1 MKRFALAFATVLALA
16 VPAFAQSDTNLA
28 AFRGLA
34 AVSVLEATPAGKA
47 ALAANLTAT
56 GKIQDGTSEQPA
68 LQPFADQ
75 QQQALRDATSTVA
88 NARQLAEGLGTR
100 LGGVYQTL
108 ATWSSTDNGKT
119 VTSTN
124 ISPAVARVIAYAH
137 RTSNSDSATAKSF
150 LGDMTLPGNIKVS
163 EAAAAILPARN
174 GVADIF
180 GRAYDLA
187 AGTPGAGV
195 LGNNRPFQTEPHLL
209 TFRGK
214 NIYGVPSHSLSYLVG
229 PGQDLR
235 ANPSFPSGHTTYGF
249 TQGVLLAILVPE
261 RYAEMV
267 ARAAEF
273 GNSRIVLG
281 AHYAMDVLGGRT
293 LALYDLAHLLAN
305 AKGYVGVDRDGVKV
319 DDFPKAVAEARADV
333 VKVLEA
339 ACGGKLGLC
348 ARDDHGRFADPAKVQ
363 AFYESTQTY
372 GLPVVYAMRA
382 APVDFDKVAPDAGHL
397 LTAAFPKLSLKE
409 ANAILTATQ
418 GPGGGFLDDGSAF
431 GVYSRLDL
439 YRAGQV
445 ARDAKTR

>member
-1 MKRFALAFATVLALA
+1 MKRFAGLIGAFLALA
-16 VPAFAQSDTNLA
+16 APAFAQSDTNLA

-47 ALAANLTAT
+47 ALAANLLVT
-56 GKIQDGTSEQPA
+56 GKIQDGTSGQPA

-75 QQQALRDATSTVA
+75 QQQALRDAVSTVA
-88 NARQLAEGLGTR
+88 NAHQLAEGLGTK
-100 LGGVYQTL
+100 LGGVYQAG
-108 ATWSSTDNGKT
+108 ATWTSADNGKT
-119 VTSTN
+119 VTSTDL
-124 ISPAVARVIAYAH
+124 SPAVARVIAYAH
-137 RTSNSDSATAKSF
+137 RTATSDASAAKSF
-150 LGDMTLPGNIKVS
+150 LGDMTLPGNVKVS
-163 EAAAAILPARN
+163 DAAAAILAQRS
-174 GVADIF
+174 GVTDVF

-187 AGTPGAGV
+187 IGSPEAGT
-195 LGNNRPFQTEPHLL
+195 LGNTRPFQTEPHLI

-214 NIYGVPSHSLSYLVG
+214 NIYGVPSHSLFYLTG
-229 PGQDLR
+229 PLADLR

-249 TQGVLLAILVPE
+249 TQGVLLALLVPE

-293 LALYDLAHLLAN
+293 LALYDLAQLLAN
-305 AKGYVGVDRDGVKV
+305 KPGYIGVDRGGVKV
-319 DDFPKAVAEARADV
+319 DDFPKALAAARVDMIKA
-333 VKVLEA
+333 LEA
-339 ACGGKLGLC
+339 GCGAKVAVC
-348 ARDDHGRFADPAKVQ
+348 VKDEQSRFADKAKVE

-372 GLPVVYAMRA
+372 GLPVVYATRT
-382 APVDFDKVAPDAGHL
+382 APVDVDSVAPEAGHL

-439 YRAGQV
+439 ARAAKV
-445 ARDAKTR
+445 ASEAKTR

>member
-1 MKRFALAFATVLALA
+1 MERFALAFAAVLVLA
-16 VPAFAQSDTNLA
+16 VPAAAQTDTNLA
-28 AFRGLA
+28 AFQGLA
-34 AVSVLEATPAGKA
+34 AVATLEATPAGKA
-47 ALAANLTAT
+47 ALAANLAVT
-56 GKIQDGTSEQPA
+56 GKIQDGTSGQSE

-75 QQQALRDATSTVA
+75 QQQALRDAVSTVA

-100 LGGVYQTL
+100 LGGVYQ
-108 ATWSSTDNGKT
+108 AAAAWSSMDNGRT

-124 ISPAVARVIAYAH
+124 ISPAVAQVIAYAH
-137 RTSNSDSATAKSF
+137 RTSNSDASAAKSF
-150 LGDMTLPGNIKVS
+150 LGDSTMPGGAKVS
-163 EAAAAILPARN
+163 EAAAAILSGRN
-174 GVADIF
+174 GVTDIF
-180 GRAYDLA
+180 GRAYELP
-187 AGTPGAGV
+187 AGSPDAGV
-195 LGNNRPFQTEPHLL
+195 LGNVRPFQTEPHLL

-214 NIYGVPSHSLSYLVG
+214 NIYGLPSHSLAYLVG
-229 PGQDLR
+229 PAQDLR

-305 AKGYVGVDRDGVKV
+305 AKGYAGVDRGGVKL

-333 VKVLEA
+333 VRALEA
-339 ACGGKLGLC
+339 GCGGRLGLC
-348 ARDDHGRFADPAKVQ
+348 ARDDHSRFADPAKVQ

-372 GLPVVYAMRA
+372 GLPVVYPMRA
-382 APVDFDKVAPDAGHL
+382 VPVDVDKVAPEAGTL

-439 YRAGQV
+439 HRAAKV
-445 ARDAKTR
+445 AREAKSR